1 MHVALLHNLTI
12 SFWRG
17 IMKKQLLTTTAL
29 VAAVA
34 FAGSAMAGK
43 PKLTV
48 AGDNRQ
54 IIGVGENDSAFDAA
68 NGARVGLDQHS
79 DAEVHFKGSVT
90 LDNGIKIATSV
101 QLEGNT
107 EETDYI
113 DENYMRI
120 SGGFGMVTLGS
131 HDLAGQAMT
140 TGYLGA
146 WSTNVGLNVA
156 FDTTDWVT
164 RPDGKTSH
172 FAGTVNRVDISSD
185 AEGISYF
192 TPRVSGFQAG
202 ISYMPAAREDANKAR
217 ELKTVDTDGISLGV
231 NFVKKMGG
239 IGVGVAA
246 GYATANE
253 VTAGLDDPELYA
265 VGLRLDFQGFRVGL
279 SSMEAE
285 DQGTATNT
293 TAHGTKTFEAGVR
306 YTMGANMISA
316 TYVHTETT
324 SRLAARD
331 DDETETMW
339 LGYQR
344 TLGPGVV
351 WTVNAIFADFE
362 DGAANPGAAAE
373 NDGQA
378 LVTSIGV
385 RF

>member
-1 MHVALLHNLTI
+1 
-12 SFWRG
+12 
-17 IMKKQLLTTTAL
+17 MKKQLLTTTAL

-34 FAGSAMAGK
+34 FAGSAMAASK
-43 PKLTV
+43 PKLTLG
-48 AGDNRQ
+48 GDTRK
-54 IIGVGENDSAFDAA
+54 IIGVGENDSAFDNAA
-68 NGARVGLDQHS
+68 GERIGFDQHS
-79 DAEVHFKGSVT
+79 DTEIHFKGSVT
-90 LDNGIKIATSV
+90 LDNGIKIKTST
-101 QLEGNT
+101 QLEGNAAGGSGAG
-107 EETDYI
+107 DNI
-113 DENYMRI
+113 DENWMRI
-120 SGGFGMVTLGS
+120 SGGFGEVRLGS
-131 HDLAGQAMT
+131 HDLAAQAMT

-156 FDTTDWVT
+156 FDTTDWVS
-164 RPDGKTSH
+164 RPSSTNH
-172 FAGTVNRVDISSD
+172 AAGTVNRVDISSD

-202 ISYMPAAREDANKAR
+202 ISYMPSRREDVNNQR
-217 ELKTVDTDGISLGV
+217 ELKAGADTDGISLGV

-253 VTAGLDDPELYA
+253 STANLDDPELYA

-279 SSMEAE
+279 SSMESE

-293 TAHGTKTFEAGVR
+293 AAQGTKTFEAGVR

-316 TYVHTETT
+316 TYVHTEST
-324 SRLAARD
+324 SRAANLD

-385 RF
+385 KF